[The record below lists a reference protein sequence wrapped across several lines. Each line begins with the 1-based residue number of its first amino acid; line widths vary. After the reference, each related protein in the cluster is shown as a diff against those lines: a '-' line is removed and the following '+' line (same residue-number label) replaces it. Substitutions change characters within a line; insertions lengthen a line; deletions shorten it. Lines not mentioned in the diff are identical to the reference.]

1 MLKPSLGRQRHL
13 PEFVCVS
20 VCGGVVGKRK
30 NVRGLYG
37 CESVRDCVCMHECE
51 QERSMRGLKCVCV
64 CVCVCVCAEAMCE
77 SQVHLPKVSG
87 PLSPR
92 VLRWRGGGMGGE
104 RLGFQNRQETL
115 SPPPLRVIMPPSFLP
130 PPQLL
135 LSAVSFLC

>member
-1 MLKPSLGRQRHL
+1 M
-13 PEFVCVS
+13 
-20 VCGGVVGKRK
+20 
-30 NVRGLYG
+30 
-37 CESVRDCVCMHECE
+37 
-51 QERSMRGLKCVCV
+51 CVCV
-64 CVCVCVCAEAMCE
+64 CVCVRARACAEAMCE
-77 SQVHLPKVSG
+77 SQVHLPEVSG

-115 SPPPLRVIMPPSFLP
+115 SPPPLRVITPPSFLP